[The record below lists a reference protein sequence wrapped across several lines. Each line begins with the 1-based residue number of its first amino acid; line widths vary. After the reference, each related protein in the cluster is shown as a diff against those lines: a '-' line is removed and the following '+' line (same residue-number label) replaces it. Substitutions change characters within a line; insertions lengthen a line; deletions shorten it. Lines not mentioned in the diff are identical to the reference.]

1 MSHSVQ
7 CETRFWSFVPH
18 TPGFFYM
25 IRKLLLI
32 ILLIVFTFLPTTQ
45 AQAVEF
51 DLLPTQQMEIEAKI
65 LDPRAMILRDYLSLY
80 DSPLKNNAQDFI
92 EAADLYKLDWKLVP
106 AIAGV
111 ESTFGK
117 HSIGKNAWGWGV
129 YGNQAILFPTWK
141 DGIYTVT
148 RGLKESYFD
157 RGLTNPYTIN
167 RVYAASPAWGWKVS
181 YFMSDLENFAKSRQP
196 ILEASLDY
204 QDVEAKTFKGSA
216 KLAILP

>member
-1 MSHSVQ
+1 MFKNIVL
-7 CETRFWSFVPH
+7 T
-18 TPGFFYM
+18 
-25 IRKLLLI
+25 
-32 ILLIVFTFLPTTQ
+32 ILLISFL
-45 AQAVEF
+45 
-51 DLLPTQQMEIEAKI
+51 LLPAAQVEAAQFHLVPTPKPEIEAKI
-65 LDPRAMILRDYLSLY
+65 LDPRAMVLRDYLSLY
-80 DSPLKNNAQDFI
+80 NSPLQANAQDFI
-92 EAADLYKLDWKLVP
+92 EAADTYGIDWKLLP
-106 AIAGV
+106 AITGV

-129 YGNQAILFPTWK
+129 YGNQAILFPTWRN
-141 DGIYTVT
+141 GIYTVT